1 MRTHMKC
8 MIGFEMI
15 YNAVM
20 KMRFD
25 KMNPSFLVCRSRFI
39 HDELVAWVGPFIVA
53 QRGVIPVK

>member
-25 KMNPSFLVCRSRFI
+25 KTNPSFLMCLSRFI
-39 HDELVAWVGPFIVA
+39 YYELVAWVGHFIVA
-53 QRGVIPVK
+53 NGV